1 MPKVNSDSKL
11 NENKMSHGGIIL
23 GAPNRVGTLNQHPE
37 SLRIG

>member
-1 MPKVNSDSKL
+1 
-11 NENKMSHGGIIL
+11 MSHGGIIL